1 MYKPTIN
8 PLKKEVATMYYVGAD
23 LDKEQTW
30 FYIMDQNGNKVSS
43 KSIANIPETLKQY
56 FQTIPMP
63 FTLAVEAT
71 YNWYFFMDI
80 AEQFAEYVYLAN
92 SFELKAFAKRHKKTD
107 KIDARLIADIL
118 RKGFLPMVFIPSR
131 EIRNL
136 KELLHYRIVNLI
148 MDNTIK
154 STKFFTGFVLCKL
167 PGNFGLK
174 AITFC

>member
-1 MYKPTIN
+1 
-8 PLKKEVATMYYVGAD
+8 MYYVGAD
-23 LDKEQTW
+23 LHKEQTW

-118 RKGFLPMVFIPSR
+118 RKGFLPTVFIPNQ
-131 EIRNL
+131 EIRKL
-136 KELLHYRIVNLI
+136 KRTSSLSHQP
-148 MDNTIK
+148 
-154 STKFFTGFVLCKL
+154 C
-167 PGNFGLK
+167 
-174 AITFC
+174 A

>member
-1 MYKPTIN
+1 
-8 PLKKEVATMYYVGAD
+8 MYYVGAD
-23 LDKEQTW
+23 LHKEQTW

-92 SFELKAFAKRHKKTD
+92 SFELKAFAKRHMRTSSHQGGD
-107 KIDARLIADIL
+107 T
-118 RKGFLPMVFIPSR
+118 FL
-131 EIRNL
+131 
-136 KELLHYRIVNLI
+136 
-148 MDNTIK
+148 
-154 STKFFTGFVLCKL
+154 
-167 PGNFGLK
+167 
-174 AITFC
+174 